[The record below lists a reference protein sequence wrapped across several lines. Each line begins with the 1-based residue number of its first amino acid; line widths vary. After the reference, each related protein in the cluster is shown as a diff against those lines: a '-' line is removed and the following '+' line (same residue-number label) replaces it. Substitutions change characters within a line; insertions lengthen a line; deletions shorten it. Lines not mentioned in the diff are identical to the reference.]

1 MSSRFRPSPPAPW
14 PAICALGM
22 MMVLLVGGCESPGQR
37 RDGRDLPGPRLPPV
51 APTPDL
57 AELPPPRPRSVA
69 LVLSADTT
77 HYAAV
82 ADALDERLPGAAAR
96 YRLQGKDPATVL
108 QAIQRAGHT
117 EAVAIG
123 RQALALLAASELR
136 VAYCQI
142 FQPPGPAAGS
152 AAGPAPS
159 GVAALPGYA
168 AQFDAWAAHRPGLA
182 RVGLITGAGRD
193 EAAAEIEAA
202 AGSRGLELRRA
213 VVRSD
218 KELLYVFRRMV
229 PEIQGFL
236 LYPDPRVLS
245 PATLREVIAY
255 AAKHDVEVLTYNR
268 AIFDIGAGLL
278 ITADSAEVA
287 DKVLAVLDS
296 PTASGTELPL
306 SRVVIETHHG
316 EPEAAQ

>member
-1 MSSRFRPSPPAPW
+1 MSTRFRPRPPAPW

-37 RDGRDLPGPRLPPV
+37 RDGRDLPQPRLPPV
-51 APTPDL
+51 VPTPEL

-69 LVLSADTT
+69 LVLSADTV

-82 ADALDERLPGAAAR
+82 ADALDERLPEATAR
-96 YRLQGKDPATVL
+96 YRLQGQDPATVL
-108 QAIQRAGHT
+108 QAIQRAGHA

-123 RQALALLAASELR
+123 RQALALLSPTDLR

-142 FQPPGPAAGS
+142 FQSPSPAT
-152 AAGPAPS
+152 GPAPS
-159 GVAALPGYA
+159 GVAALPGYG
-168 AQFDAWAAHRPGLA
+168 AQFDAWTAHRPGLA
-182 RVGLITGAGRD
+182 RVGLITGPGRD
-193 EAAAEIEAA
+193 EAAAEIDAA
-202 AGSRGLELRRA
+202 ARSRGLEVRRA

-236 LYPDPRVLS
+236 LYPDARVLS
-245 PATLREVIAY
+245 PGTLRDVIAY

-278 ITADSAEVA
+278 ISADPAEVA
-287 DKVLAVLDS
+287 DKVLAVLDPAAAGS
-296 PTASGTELPL
+296 AELSL
-306 SRVVIETHHG
+306 SRVMMETHDG
-316 EPEAAQ
+316 DPVAER